1 MRRRIPSAA
10 LRVHRY
16 SLPQILVDGLLVALA
31 WHLAF
36 TLRFD
41 PGVPSRYERLLDA
54 TYVPVVAGTLVLFFV
69 LGLYQRRWSLLG
81 LRDYEQ
87 VVRAVVVAVL
97 AMVGYIVLLHP
108 VEIFVR
114 GGVGR
119 AAVSPPLGVIA
130 LYFLLLLA
138 FTCGARFVVRAVLE
152 RPQRWFRAGKDAR
165 DVLIVGAG
173 DGGRLGLRGTR
184 RNAGLD

>member
-16 SLPQILVDGLLVALA
+16 SLPQIVVDGLLVVLA
-31 WHLAF
+31 WRLAF

-41 PGVPSRYERLLDA
+41 QGVPARYDRLLDS
-54 TYVPVVAGTLVLFFV
+54 TYLPVLLGSLVLFYLF
-69 LGLYQRRWSLLG
+69 GLYQRRWSLLG
-81 LRDYEQ
+81 RRDYEQ

-108 VEIFVR
+108 VEVTAR

-138 FTCGARFVVRAVLE
+138 FTCGARFVCLLYTS
-152 RPQRWFRAGKDAR
+152 DAA
-165 DVLIVGAG
+165 DEL
-173 DGGRLGLRGTR
+173 
-184 RNAGLD
+184 